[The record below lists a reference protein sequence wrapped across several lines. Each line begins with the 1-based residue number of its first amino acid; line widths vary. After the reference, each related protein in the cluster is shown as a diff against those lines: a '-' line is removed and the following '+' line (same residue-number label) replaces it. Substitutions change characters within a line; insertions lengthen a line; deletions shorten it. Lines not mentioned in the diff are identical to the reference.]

1 MTQAAQ
7 AQSALDR
14 ARFYQDE
21 LSAIRR
27 DIHAHPELGLEEY
40 RTAEL
45 VARKLE
51 EWGIEVHR
59 GVGKTGVVGVLRN
72 GNGKASV
79 GLRADMDAL
88 PILEATGLPYASQN
102 PGRMHACGHDGHT
115 TMLLGAA
122 RYLAEIRNFNGTV
135 NFIFQP
141 AEEGVGGALE
151 MLKDGLF
158 ERFPCDS
165 VYGMHNRPGLPVG
178 KFITGPG
185 ARAAG
190 GAFFDITITGK
201 GAHGAYPHHSI
212 DPIVVACHLG
222 TALQSIISRNISA
235 QDTAVLSITRIQSG
249 DAYNVIPQS
258 AIMAGTV
265 RTIKSDVMT
274 MIEQNMKRLAVSVAD
289 GFGAEATVDFRII
302 FAPMVNN
309 EVEAIAYGD
318 AAAALVGE
326 DNVRRDGPPGMGSED
341 FSFMMEKVPGAHI
354 NLGNGDSAALHNHLY
369 DFNDEI
375 IPYGV
380 ALYGA
385 IVEKKLPKG
394 GTDEC

>member
-1 MTQAAQ
+1 MT
-7 AQSALDR
+7 QSALDR
-14 ARFYQDE
+14 ARFFQHE
-21 LSAIRR
+21 LAAIRQ

-40 RTAEL
+40 RTADL
-45 VARKLE
+45 VAQKLQ

-72 GNGKASV
+72 GNGEAAI

-88 PILEATGLPYASQN
+88 PIQEATGLPHASQN

-122 RYLAEIRNFNGTV
+122 RYLAETRNFNGTV

-141 AEEGVGGALE
+141 AEEGVGGALA

-158 ERFPCDS
+158 ERFPCNQ

-178 KFITGPG
+178 QFITGSG

-190 GAFFDITITGK
+190 GAFFDITITGR
-201 GAHGAYPHHSI
+201 GAHGAHPQQSI
-212 DPIVVACHLG
+212 DPVVVACYLG
-222 TALQSIISRNISA
+222 TALQSIVSRNISA

-258 AIMAGTV
+258 AVMAGTV
-265 RTIKSDVMT
+265 RTMKPEVMAT
-274 MIEQNMKRLAVSVAD
+274 IEQNMKRLAVSIAA
-289 GFGAEATVDFRII
+289 GFGAEATVDFRVI
-302 FAPMVNN
+302 FAPMVNDHA
-309 EVEAIAYGD
+309 EAIAYGD
-318 AAAALVGE
+318 AAAELVGE

-341 FSFMMEKVPGAHI
+341 FSFMMERVPGAHI
-354 NLGNGDSAALHNHLY
+354 NLGNGDSAALHNHRY
-369 DFNDEI
+369 DFNDET

-380 ALYGA
+380 ALYAA
-385 IVEKKLPKG
+385 ITEKKLAKG
-394 GTDEC
+394 SSD

>member
-1 MTQAAQ
+1 MTHP
-7 AQSALDR
+7 ALDR
-14 ARFYQDE
+14 ARLYQDE
-21 LSAIRR
+21 LSSIRR

-40 RTAEL
+40 RTADL
-45 VARKLE
+45 VTQKLQ

-72 GNGKASV
+72 GNGQASV

-88 PILEATGLPYASQN
+88 PILEATALPYASQN

-122 RYLAEIRNFNGTV
+122 KYLAETRNFNGTV

-165 VYGMHNRPGLPVG
+165 VYGMHNRPGMPVG
-178 KFITGPG
+178 RFITGLG

-190 GAFFDITITGK
+190 GAFFDIAITGK
-201 GAHGAYPHHSI
+201 GAHGAHPHQGV

-249 DAYNVIPQS
+249 DAYNVIPQM
-258 AIMAGTV
+258 AVMAGTV
-265 RTIKSDVMT
+265 RTMKPDVMA
-274 MIEQNMKRLAVSVAD
+274 MIEHNMKRLAVSVAA
-289 GFGAEATVDFRII
+289 GFGAEATVDFRVI

-309 EVEAIAYGD
+309 EAEAIAYGD
-318 AAAALVGE
+318 AAAGLVGE

-341 FSFMMEKVPGAHI
+341 FSFMMERVPGAHI
-354 NLGNGDSAALHNHLY
+354 NLGNGDSAALHNNRY
-369 DFNDEI
+369 DFNDET

-394 GTDEC
+394 SPD

>member
-1 MTQAAQ
+1 MTHSAQ
-7 AQSALDR
+7 PLSVLDR
-14 ARFYQDE
+14 ARLYQDE

-45 VARKLE
+45 IAQKLE

-72 GNGKASV
+72 GNGRASV

-102 PGRMHACGHDGHT
+102 SGRMHACGHDGHT

-122 RYLAEIRNFNGTV
+122 KYLAENRNFNGTV

-158 ERFPCDS
+158 ERFPCDA

-201 GAHGAYPHHSI
+201 GAHGAYPYHSI

-222 TALQSIISRNISA
+222 TALQSIVSRNISA

-265 RTIKSDVMT
+265 RTMKSDVMA
-274 MIEQNMKRLAVSVAD
+274 MIEQNMRRLAVSIAA
-289 GFGAEATVDFRII
+289 GFGAEATVEFRAI

-309 EVEAIAYGD
+309 EAEATVYGD

-369 DFNDEI
+369 DFNDAT

-394 GTDEC
+394 SPD

>member
-1 MTQAAQ
+1 MTQ
-7 AQSALDR
+7 SPLER
-14 ARFYQDE
+14 ARLYQDE

-27 DIHAHPELGLEEY
+27 DIHAHPELGLQEH
-40 RTAEL
+40 RTANL
-45 VARKLE
+45 VAQKLQ

-59 GVGKTGVVGVLRN
+59 GIGQTGVVGVLRN
-72 GNGKASV
+72 GNGQAAV

-88 PILEATGLPYASQN
+88 PILEATGLPHASQT
-102 PGRMHACGHDGHT
+102 PGLMHACGHDGHT
-115 TMLLGAA
+115 TILLGAA
-122 RYLAEIRNFNGTV
+122 KYLAETRNFNGTV

-158 ERFPCDS
+158 DRFPCNY

-201 GAHGAYPHHSI
+201 GAHGARPQESI
-212 DPIVVACHLG
+212 DPVLVACHLG
-222 TALQSIISRNISA
+222 TALQSIVSRNISA

-249 DAYNVIPQS
+249 DAYNVIPQT
-258 AIMAGTV
+258 AVMAGTV
-265 RTIKSDVMT
+265 RTMKSDVMT
-274 MIEQNMKRLAVSVAD
+274 TIENNMKRLATSIAA
-289 GFGAEATVDFRII
+289 GFGAQATVDFRVI

-309 EVEAIAYGD
+309 AEEAIAYGD
-318 AAAALVGE
+318 AASELVGE

-341 FSFMMEKVPGAHI
+341 FSFMMEQVPGAHI
-354 NLGNGDSAALHNHLY
+354 NLGNGDTAALHNHLY
-369 DFNDEI
+369 DFNDETT
-375 IPYGV
+375 PYGV
-380 ALYGA
+380 ALYAA

-394 GTDEC
+394 SPDGC

>member
-1 MTQAAQ
+1 MNQ
-7 AQSALDR
+7 LDR
-14 ARFYQDE
+14 ARSYQKE
-21 LSAIRR
+21 LSAIRQ
-27 DIHAHPELGLEEY
+27 DIHAHPELGLQEV
-40 RTAEL
+40 RTADL

-59 GVGKTGVVGVLRN
+59 GVGVTGVVGVLRN
-72 GNGKASV
+72 GNGQAAV

-88 PILEATGLPYASQN
+88 PILEATGLSYESQN

-122 RYLAEIRNFNGTV
+122 KYLSETRNFNGTV

-141 AEEGVGGALE
+141 AEEGVGGALA

-158 ERFPCDS
+158 ERFPCNA

-201 GAHGAYPHHSI
+201 GAHGAHPHQSI
-212 DPIVVACHLG
+212 DPVLVACHLG
-222 TALQSIISRNISA
+222 TALQSIVSRNVA
-235 QDTAVLSITRIQSG
+235 ARDTAVLSITRIQSG

-258 AIMAGTV
+258 AVMAGTV
-265 RTIKSDVMT
+265 RTMQRET
-274 MIEQNMKRLAVSVAD
+274 MKTIEANMRRLTKAIAE
-289 GFGAEATVDFRII
+289 GFGAEATLDFRLI
-302 FAPMVNN
+302 FASMVND
-309 EVEAIAYGD
+309 ETEAALYGD
-318 AAAALVGE
+318 AAAELVGE
-326 DNVRRDGPPGMGSED
+326 ANLDRNSPPGMGSED
-341 FSFMMEKVPGAHI
+341 FSFMMEQVPGAHI
-354 NLGNGDSAALHNHLY
+354 NLGNGDSAALHNHKY
-369 DFNDEI
+369 DFNDET

-394 GTDEC
+394 QVA

>member
-1 MTQAAQ
+1 MTQSAQ
-7 AQSALDR
+7 AQSPLDR
-14 ARFYQDE
+14 ARLYQHE
-21 LSAIRR
+21 LSAIRH

-40 RTAEL
+40 RTADL

-51 EWGIEVHR
+51 EYGIEVHR

-72 GNGKASV
+72 GNGQASI

-88 PILEATGLPYASQN
+88 PILEATRLPYASQT

-122 RYLAEIRNFNGTV
+122 KYLAETRNFNGTV

-158 ERFPCDS
+158 ERFPCNS

-201 GAHGAYPHHSI
+201 GAHGAYPYHSI

-222 TALQSIISRNISA
+222 TALQSIVSRNISA
-235 QDTAVLSITRIQSG
+235 QETAVLSITRIQSG

-265 RTIKSDVMT
+265 RTMKSDVMA
-274 MIEQNMKRLAVSVAD
+274 MIEQNMKRLAVSIAV
-289 GFGAEATVDFRII
+289 GFGAEATVDFRVI

-309 EVEAIAYGD
+309 EAEATAYGD

-369 DFNDEI
+369 DFNDET

-385 IVEKKLPKG
+385 IVEKKLRKG
-394 GTDEC
+394 SPD